1 MISKISIGS
10 GIGGCLDYLLR
21 EEKGPVVLVAQG
33 ISDTKKKAKADFRA
47 WASVNP
53 KLAKNVLHIPLSF
66 SPQDKQKLIDDPGL
80 KERIIERY
88 IEVMSEKGYSLNKTQ
103 YIAIEH
109 NDTKHPHIHL
119 VFNRINEDGKTIKD
133 NFIAINSKRVCQQL
147 TKEFGL
153 TAAVE
158 KTKSINRELQHGKEK
173 MKSDIFYALSEL
185 KSQKKYVSL
194 TDIEEKLSKQNIELQ
209 LIIDDNGIVYGSYY
223 TQMIGNKSI
232 KIKTSSV
239 DKDLT
244 LKRLIESHRLHLIR
258 QALQDEYEKRREI
271 ATVINDLDHSF
282 VKFARDESRMQDDL
296 ATIMSLGLFKQS
308 KPKINMR
315 SNFASAIELKNKRE
329 AVRSVLTTS
338 LLYAFEKAES
348 FEDLQKNLSK
358 QNIKTVALRREKK
371 LLISSGDMHFISTEL
386 HPELSYDFLHIK
398 FESKKTDALSYLIDQ
413 LQKLKDQVKD
423 LKQLGNLLPKEI
435 QIKVEKITTDQG
447 TTKDQISFLV
457 HGQSIKRNQLNKG
470 INTWLNE
477 LHFSQAGNA
486 PNQDKLTELK
496 LEVSQAISQAISQ
509 EGLKEILKAK
519 GIESIFKYDS
529 RDNLVGVRFNQGD
542 LSVKGSEIGLTA
554 KSIQKKLPAKTD
566 DQSTNKGLKL

>member
-21 EEKGPVVLVAQG
+21 EDKGPVVLVAQG

-53 KLAKNVLHIPLSF
+53 KLGKNVLHIPLSF
-66 SPQDKQKLIDDPGL
+66 SPQDKEKLLDDPSL
-80 KERIIERY
+80 KPKVIDRY
-88 IEVMSEKGYSLNKTQ
+88 IEIMSQKGYALNKTQ

-133 NFIAINSKRVCQQL
+133 NFIAINSKKVCQQI

-158 KTKSINRELQHGKEK
+158 KTKSINSELQHGKEK

-185 KSQKKYVSL
+185 KSQKKYISL
-194 TDIEEKLSKQNIELQ
+194 TDIEDKLSKQNIELQ
-209 LIIDDNGIVYGSYY
+209 LVIDDNGIVYGSYY
-223 TQMIGNKSI
+223 TQRIGNKTI
-232 KIKTSSV
+232 KLKTSSV
-239 DKDLT
+239 DKELT
-244 LKRLIESHRLHLIR
+244 LKRLVESHRLNLIR
-258 QALQDEYEKRREI
+258 QGLQEEYEKRREI
-271 ATVINDLDHSF
+271 ATVINDLDYSF
-282 VKFARDESRMQDDL
+282 VKYARDESRMQDDL
-296 ATIMSLGLFKQS
+296 AMIMSLGLFKES
-308 KPKINMR
+308 KPKINMK

-329 AVRSVLTTS
+329 AVRSVLTSS
-338 LLYAFEKAES
+338 LLHAFDKAES
-348 FEDLQKNLSK
+348 FEDLQNSLSK
-358 QNIKTVALRREKK
+358 QNIKTVALRRERK
-371 LLISSGDMHFISTEL
+371 LLISSGDIHFLSTDL
-386 HPELSYDFLHIK
+386 HPDLSYDYLHVK
-398 FESKKTDALSYLIDQ
+398 FQSGKMEALSYLVIQ
-413 LQKLKDQVKD
+413 LERVREQPKD
-423 LKQLGNLLPKEI
+423 LAQLAGLLPKEI
-435 QIKVEKITTDQG
+435 QIKVEKVTSDSG
-447 TTKDQISFLV
+447 VTKEQISFLV
-457 HGQSIKRNQLNKG
+457 LGETIKRNQLNKSL
-470 INTWLNE
+470 NTWLND
-477 LHFSQAGNA
+477 LHFSK
-486 PNQDKLTELK
+486 DKPTVELDKMAALK
-496 LEVSQAISQAISQ
+496 LEVSEAIGMAISQD
-509 EGLKEILKAK
+509 GLKEILKAK

>member
-21 EEKGPVVLVAQG
+21 EDKGPVVLEAQG

-66 SPQDKQKLIDDPGL
+66 SPQDKQMLLDDPSL
-80 KERIIERY
+80 KHKVIDRY
-88 IEVMSEKGYSLNKTQ
+88 IEIMSQKGYALNKTQ

-133 NFIAINSKRVCQQL
+133 NFIAINSKKVCQQI
-147 TKEFGL
+147 TKEFGF

-158 KTKSINRELQHGKEK
+158 KTKSINKELQHGKEK

-209 LIIDDNGIVYGSYY
+209 LVIDDNGIVYGSYY
-223 TQMIGNKSI
+223 TQRVGNKTI
-232 KIKTSSV
+232 KLKTSSV
-239 DKDLT
+239 DKELT
-244 LKRLIESHRLHLIR
+244 LKRLVESHRLNLIR
-258 QALQDEYEKRREI
+258 QGLQEEYEKRREI
-271 ATVINDLDHSF
+271 ATVINDLDYSF
-282 VKFARDESRMQDDL
+282 VKYARDESRMQDDL
-296 ATIMSLGLFKQS
+296 AMIMSLGLFKES
-308 KPKINMR
+308 KPKIKMK

-329 AVRSVLTTS
+329 AVRSILTSS
-338 LLYAFEKAES
+338 LLHAFDKAES
-348 FEDLQKNLSK
+348 FEDLQNNLSK
-358 QNIKTVALRREKK
+358 QNIKTVALRRERK
-371 LLISSGDMHFISTEL
+371 LLISSGDIHFLSTDL
-386 HPELSYDFLHIK
+386 HPDLSYDYLHVK
-398 FESKKTDALSYLIDQ
+398 FQGGKMDALSYLVNQ
-413 LQKLKDQVKD
+413 LERVKEQPKD
-423 LKQLGNLLPKEI
+423 LSQLAGLLPKEI
-435 QIKVEKITTDQG
+435 QIKVEKVTSDSG
-447 TTKDQISFLV
+447 ATKEQISFLV
-457 HGQSIKRNQLNKG
+457 LGETIKRNQLNKSL
-470 INTWLNE
+470 NTWLND
-477 LHFSQAGNA
+477 LHFSK
-486 PNQDKLTELK
+486 DKSTVELDKMAALK
-496 LEVSQAISQAISQ
+496 LEVSEAIGMAISQD
-509 EGLKEILKAK
+509 GLKEILKAK

-554 KSIQKKLPAKTD
+554 KSIQKKLPAKAD